1 MTKKSVKGCISMKQV
16 IHVIRK
22 AEVEKQYINMLNLE
36 LDYELATLYDAM
48 SQSDADQKKKSK
60 QRLKEI
66 HAELEKYEAFKAN

>member
-1 MTKKSVKGCISMKQV
+1 MKQV

-48 SQSDADQKKKSK
+48 SQSDADQKKTCKP
-60 QRLKEI
+60 RLKEI
-66 HAELEKYEAFKAN
+66 HAELEKSEAFKAN